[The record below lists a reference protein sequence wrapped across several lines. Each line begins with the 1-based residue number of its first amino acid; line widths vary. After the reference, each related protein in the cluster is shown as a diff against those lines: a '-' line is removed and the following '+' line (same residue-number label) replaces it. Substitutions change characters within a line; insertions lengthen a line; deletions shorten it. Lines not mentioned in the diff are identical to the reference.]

1 MTLQK
6 DITWLYFQ
14 AEKYFEFLLEGEKHF
29 KIILES
35 SLGDYKVVNN
45 TCCYI
50 AIKCSAV
57 LLKCTKYPGSA
68 LSKRSSPRVFRNAS
82 IPTRGRALAS
92 HVAYCAPRDAS
103 WWALEC
109 QMSISSSRFMTDC
122 FMSFR
127 AFLKAHSLRE
137 AFLDD
142 FIWKCVVV
150 LTPPPPRH
158 CVRLLPFFTL
168 SPQYCHYLTCSA
180 FACLSCWLFQP
191 HLTVGSTR
199 AGILVTTESPVAST
213 VPGTEQVLSIYL
225 LDFYNFSTISI
236 FWSQPVFPETVL
248 ASVKIAEILFAFHGG
263 DE

>member
-14 AEKYFEFLLEGEKHF
+14 AGKYFEFLLEGEKHF

-103 WWALEC
+103 
-109 QMSISSSRFMTDC
+109 
-122 FMSFR
+122 
-127 AFLKAHSLRE
+127 
-137 AFLDD
+137 
-142 FIWKCVVV
+142 
-150 LTPPPPRH
+150 
-158 CVRLLPFFTL
+158 
-168 SPQYCHYLTCSA
+168 
-180 FACLSCWLFQP
+180 
-191 HLTVGSTR
+191 
-199 AGILVTTESPVAST
+199 
-213 VPGTEQVLSIYL
+213 
-225 LDFYNFSTISI
+225 
-236 FWSQPVFPETVL
+236 
-248 ASVKIAEILFAFHGG
+248 
-263 DE
+263 